1 MTLTLR
7 LALLLPLAPA
17 LSFAATW
24 TGALVD
30 ARCFASAQQNISHG
44 HPGSTDTK
52 AAVRSCSPN
61 HKTDSFSLV
70 ERVGATFNLD
80 SHGNEKAHELVLK
93 KDTTE
98 LHLWCMFQVMWI
110 RKRLRSGPFQAAK

>member
-70 ERVGATFNLD
+70 ERVGMTFNLD

-93 KDTTE
+93 GHHKA
-98 LHLWCMFQVMWI
+98 
-110 RKRLRSGPFQAAK
+110 PFMVHVTGDVDQETLKVGTISMAK